1 MTDVRFDPA
10 TVAGELERAQENTV
24 VGSTLLFENDRV
36 RVWDIT
42 LAPGER
48 LAFHC
53 HRLSYFYRCE
63 SAGLSRVRTP
73 DGGVATYESLADE
86 VTFHEIPAGETIV
99 HDLSNAGMTMLRFT
113 TVELLA

>member
-1 MTDVRFDPA
+1 MTDVHFDPA
-10 TVAGELERAQENTV
+10 AVAEELERAGENTF
-24 VGSTLLFENDRV
+24 VGSRLLFENDRV

-53 HRLSYFYRCE
+53 HRTSYFYRCE
-63 SAGLSRVRTP
+63 SVGLSRVRTP
-73 DGGVATYESLADE
+73 DGGVSTYESLADE
-86 VTFHEIPAGETIV
+86 VTFHEIPRGETVV
-99 HDLSNAGMTMLRFT
+99 HDLSNAGETVLRFT